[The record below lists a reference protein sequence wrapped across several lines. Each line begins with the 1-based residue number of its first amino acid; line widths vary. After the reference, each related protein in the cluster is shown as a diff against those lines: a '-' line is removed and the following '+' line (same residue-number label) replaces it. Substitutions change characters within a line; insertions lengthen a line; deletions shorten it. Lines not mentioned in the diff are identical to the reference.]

1 MPRLTRILYSLA
13 LVFALALPG
22 TTRAQDAAPKVKI
35 TLESANQVLADL
47 KLLSDLTTKTE
58 QKQWNNIEAI
68 IDTFLFGIDKTKPI
82 GVTVTFNGAE
92 EEIGFALPVSNF
104 KEFVRNNLGGF
115 DINTRKIGPGLYRLS
130 EKKKTLAYMR
140 YQKRYVTINN
150 KRALVNAVYVAK
162 KATAALLAKKHS
174 LAATIRNKAGGEAAR
189 RKSFGLIRKN
199 LIAAVKARK
208 NESAEELA
216 LRREVLGFQLGEAER
231 FVAESESL
239 DLGFRVD
246 PKTKQATLDIDLAAI
261 PDSELDK
268 SIRGLAV
275 TPSHFAN
282 VPRDKASILAF
293 RVHHPLDK
301 FRRASLQLVLAA
313 THKATQAE
321 ISRTPSVTDAQKAAS
336 TKALNSLVAVVQTT
350 LAKGL
355 LDGFVQV
362 RPAQGGA
369 NVLVA
374 GIRTDQGQ
382 QIRNALKAIPQSTVP
397 TDVDLNSEEISGISI
412 HVVTVPAK
420 LKGDFAAIFGD
431 EKTMLVGTSGNAA
444 WCAAG
449 PGALKALKDAI
460 TAQAKPAPAQA
471 KASPLVVDLS
481 IKAGPWITALHRRM
495 GTEGEVED
503 RKLAIKA
510 FALGQD
516 TVTLQLRRE
525 GNRVVGHTTLGT
537 GILRFL
543 GKKMAQFS
551 KDNFE

>member
-115 DINTRKIGPGLYRLS
+115 DINTRKIAPGLYRLS

-420 LKGDFAAIFGD
+420 LKGDFAAIFGN
-431 EKTMLVGTSGNAA
+431 EKTLLIGTSNNAA

-460 TAQAKPAPAQA
+460 TAQAKPAPNKD
-471 KASPLVVDLS
+471 KASPLVVDLA
-481 IKAGPWITALHRRM
+481 ITVGPWIKALHRRM
-495 GTEGEVED
+495 GTKGDVED

-510 FALGQD
+510 FAQGQD

-551 KDNFE
+551 KENFE